1 MLDKRDQLGQKR
13 CVFLA
18 ELKPKMLL
26 ANLFAL
32 VMKGML
38 SLVVY
43 IHFHEL
49 KLSTYYGS
57 FSH

>member
-1 MLDKRDQLGQKR
+1 MFDKRDQLSQKR

-26 ANLFAL
+26 VNLNAL
-32 VMKGML
+32 VMRGML

-43 IHFHEL
+43 THFHEL
-49 KLSTYYGS
+49 KLTY
-57 FSH
+57 